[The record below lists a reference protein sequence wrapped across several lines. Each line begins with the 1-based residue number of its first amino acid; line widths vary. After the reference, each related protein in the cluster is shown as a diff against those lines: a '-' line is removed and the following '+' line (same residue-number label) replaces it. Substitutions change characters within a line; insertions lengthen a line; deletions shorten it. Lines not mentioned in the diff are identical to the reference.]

1 VVPLKCIQK
10 VEDLSQDKSEALD
23 DEGKKI
29 YMSLVGKIGY
39 VATSLR
45 FDARFAYLV
54 LARRLSG
61 PRQWDLY
68 LAVWVMEYLVG
79 TKWMPLV
86 LGGPTVELE
95 TLTDA
100 SFGILE
106 ERISVKGH
114 LLRTNNLSGAISV
127 NAAAIKNT
135 VTSVWEAE
143 VNAAS
148 DGVDTLLYARN
159 LCQELRYPMGSSNRV
174 LIDNESAIHWL
185 KGESI
190 SASTKQ
196 VEARLFR
203 VRQLIKEGNFSV
215 EYIATDDNVADI
227 FTKSLPIKKFKDL
240 RAKLLGHGLVDNL
253 QIRGIEIER
262 QNGAHW
268 GDHHVA
274 ESLG

>member
-1 VVPLKCIQK
+1 MGEWKQCDRFLGMTIEYHLNTSGDFSRGNNVACLRGTEKIVEMIEKFGYLVEIYNPRGKKRVVPLPLNCIQK

-54 LARRLSG
+54 LARRLSS
-61 PRQWDLY
+61 PRQWDMY

-79 TKWMPLV
+79 TKEMPLV
-86 LGGPTVELE
+86 LGGPSVELE

-106 ERISVKGH
+106 ERRSVKGH
-114 LLRTNNLSGAISV
+114 LLRTNNMSGAISV

-159 LCQELRYPMGSSNRV
+159 LCQELRYPMGSNNRV
-174 LIDNESAIHWL
+174 LIDNESAIHW
-185 KGESI
+185 I
-190 SASTKQ
+190 
-196 VEARLFR
+196 R
-203 VRQLIKEGNFSV
+203 VKVYQHLPNMWRQGCSE
-215 EYIATDDNVADI
+215 
-227 FTKSLPIKKFKDL
+227 
-240 RAKLLGHGLVDNL
+240 
-253 QIRGIEIER
+253 
-262 QNGAHW
+262 
-268 GDHHVA
+268 
-274 ESLG
+274 